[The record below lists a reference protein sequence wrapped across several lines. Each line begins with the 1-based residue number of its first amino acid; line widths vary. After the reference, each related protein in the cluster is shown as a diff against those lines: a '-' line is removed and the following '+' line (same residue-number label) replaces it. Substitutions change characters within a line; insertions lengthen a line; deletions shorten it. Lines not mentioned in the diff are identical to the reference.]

1 MTDKP
6 TSYPDNTKI
15 YALLKGQICR
25 EHLYLKKFKTNWKMK
40 IVINEIY
47 QRDKSTM
54 MKLSTKKFLHKKR
67 VVQKFF
73 LLRWN
78 IKKL

>member
-40 IVINEIY
+40 IVINEIS
-47 QRDKSTM
+47 QRNKSTM
-54 MKLSTKKFLHKKR
+54 MKLPTKQISSQEACCTEIFL
-67 VVQKFF
+67 
-73 LLRWN
+73 
-78 IKKL
+78 IEMEY